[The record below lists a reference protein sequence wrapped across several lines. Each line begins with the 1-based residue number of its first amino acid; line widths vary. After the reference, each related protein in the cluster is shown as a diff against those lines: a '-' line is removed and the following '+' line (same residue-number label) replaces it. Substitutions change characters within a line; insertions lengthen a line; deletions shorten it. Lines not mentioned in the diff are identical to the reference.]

1 MNNQKEEAMKKI
13 GLGRL
18 IPHVGVVVL
27 ICALCS
33 CSTWSR
39 GSSQLTFIQK
49 VVDRIE
55 ASGEPVYLTEQEITA
70 LEGSL
75 SGQVEDMFMDEELT
89 NDVVAYYEETT
100 KGANKNNVAF
110 FRFTRNKQ
118 RHVVLIYTKNGYLFG
133 AGGARGSAG
142 RVSEFLRQNP
152 NRSIQ

>member
-1 MNNQKEEAMKKI
+1 MKKI
-13 GLGRL
+13 DLDRL
-18 IPHVGVVVL
+18 VPHVWVIVFILV
-27 ICALCS
+27 LCS

-39 GSSQLTFIQK
+39 SSSQLTFVHK

-55 ASGEPVYLTEQEITA
+55 AGDEPVYLTEQEITA
-70 LEGSL
+70 LESSL

-89 NDVVAYYEETT
+89 EDVIAYYEETT

-133 AGGARGSAG
+133 AGGAWGSAG

-152 NRSIQ
+152 NPSI